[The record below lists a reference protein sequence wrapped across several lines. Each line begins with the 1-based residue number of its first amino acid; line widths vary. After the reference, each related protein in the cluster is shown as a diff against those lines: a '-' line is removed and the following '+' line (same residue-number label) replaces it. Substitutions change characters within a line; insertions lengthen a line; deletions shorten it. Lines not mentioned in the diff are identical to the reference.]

1 MNNTLVTQNT
11 FWAKAKSFVWSHR
24 STIMSMFCVAF
35 LLVLTTSNSVLAQQA
50 TDADA
55 LWDNFASLVEK
66 WVMRLG
72 GVMIFIGL
80 VLFGIGW
87 QQNDAGQ
94 KTTGIGT
101 AIAGGI
107 VMGAAALAGTFF
119 A

>member
-1 MNNTLVTQNT
+1 MKNTLVTQNT
-11 FWAKAKSFVWSHR
+11 FWAKAKSLAWSHR

-35 LLVLTTSNSVLAQQA
+35 LLILTTSNSALAQA
-50 TDADA
+50 TDADT
-55 LWDNFASLVEK
+55 LWNNFAGLVEK